1 MAAEHKVG
9 ACLVRKLNQGDSK
22 AFDQLFAEK
31 HQQVY
36 AYCLRL
42 VKSEPAAEEIMMDV
56 FLTIWRKRE
65 LMRADQSLNAL
76 LFKITKDL
84 SINYLKKSAREQALR
99 TKFQQQWL
107 HPTHNP
113 TETQMLSQ
121 EYDRIASQAIEQLP
135 PQRKTIFTM
144 RRHLDMSPD
153 EIAQQLG
160 ISKSTVKG
168 QLAKAAKFLRE
179 YVMTHTDISFVGALG
194 LLLNLFSTR
203 W

>member
-1 MAAEHKVG
+1 MAVEQKTEV
-9 ACLVRKLNQGDSK
+9 CLVKGLNQGDSK
-22 AFDQLFAEK
+22 AFDRLFAEK

-42 VKSEPAAEEIMMDV
+42 VKSEEVAEEIMMDV
-56 FLTIWRKRE
+56 FLTVWKKRE

-99 TKFQQQWL
+99 AKFQQQWF

-113 TETQMLSQ
+113 TDTQMLSQ

-135 PQRKTIFTM
+135 PQRRTIFTM
-144 RRHLDMSPD
+144 RRHLDMSTS

-160 ISKSTVKG
+160 ISQSTVKG
-168 QLAKAAKFLRE
+168 QLAKAAKFLRD
-179 YVMTHTDISFVGALG
+179 YVMTHTDISFVWALG
-194 LLLNLFSTR
+194 LLLNLSGAR

>member
-1 MAAEHKVG
+1 MALEQKMG
-9 ACLVRKLNQGDSK
+9 ACLVKRLNQGDTK
-22 AFDQLFAEK
+22 TFDRLFAEK

-42 VKSEPAAEEIMMDV
+42 VKSEEVAEEIMMDV
-56 FLTIWRKRE
+56 FLTVWRKRE

-84 SINYLKKSAREQALR
+84 SVNYLKKSAREQALR
-99 TKFQQQWL
+99 IKFQQQWL

-113 TETQMLSQ
+113 TDTQMLSQ

-135 PQRKTIFTM
+135 PQRRTIFTM
-144 RRHLDMSPD
+144 RRHLDMSTS

-160 ISKSTVKG
+160 ISQSTVKG

-179 YVMTHTDISFVGALG
+179 YIMTHTDISFAGALG
-194 LLLNLFSTR
+194 LLLNLFSTG